1 MISKH
6 SATTRTAAGRA
17 AISRAARAGGTI
29 AVAAALL
36 TASGCAAEA
45 EAPGTPAAGG
55 SQTATPTSTPTPDPT
70 AAGEAQAEEAA
81 AAEEAQLP
89 FEAEGIRDWAQAAV
103 PDADSEGFASAF
115 SGWMSEHTAKN
126 HRSTDNSAE
135 AGSYVVQIACRGDGT
150 ITVETST
157 LDGQPTSDPVVCQNS
172 TIAFDATTP
181 TEGLVTELALEG
193 APTIYAL
200 SFQHAPAG

>member
-1 MISKH
+1 MIPKR
-6 SATTRTAAGRA
+6 SAM
-17 AISRAARAGGTI
+17 SRAARAGGTV

-45 EAPGTPAAGG
+45 EAPGTQAGA
-55 SQTATPTSTPTPDPT
+55 SPIASPTATSTPTPDPT
-70 AAGEAQAEEAA
+70 ALAEAA
-81 AAEEAQLP
+81 AAADEALLP
-89 FEAEGIRDWAQAAV
+89 FAAEEIREWAPTAV
-103 PDADSEGFASAF
+103 PSSDSEGFASAF

-135 AGSYVVQIACRGDGT
+135 AGSYLVQIACRGEGT

-157 LDGQPTSDPVVCQNS
+157 LDGQPASDPVVCRNS

-181 TEGLVTELALEG
+181 TEGLVTELALDG

>member
-1 MISKH
+1 M
-6 SATTRTAAGRA
+6 
-17 AISRAARAGGTI
+17 
-29 AVAAALL
+29 AAALL
-36 TASGCAAEA
+36 GASGCAAEA
-45 EAPGTPAAGG
+45 EAPGTSAGGTSPAAAP
-55 SQTATPTSTPTPDPT
+55 SVTPDPT
-70 AAGEAQAEEAA
+70 AVAQAEAEEAA
-81 AAEEAQLP
+81 RAEEAQLP
-89 FEAEGIRDWAQAAV
+89 FAPEEIGEWAATAV
-103 PDADSEGFASAF
+103 PNADSEGFASAF

-126 HRSTDNSAE
+126 HRSTDNTAQ
-135 AGSYVVQIACRGDGT
+135 AGSYLVQIACRGDGT

-157 LDGQPTSDPVVCQNS
+157 LEGQPASDPVVCQNS

>member
-1 MISKH
+1 MISKRH
-6 SATTRTAAGRA
+6 EM
-17 AISRAARAGGTI
+17 SRVARAGGAI
-29 AVAAALL
+29 AVAVMLL
-36 TASGCAAEA
+36 GASGCAAEA
-45 EAPGTPAAGG
+45 EAPGTPAADG
-55 SQTATPTSTPTPDPT
+55 SQSATPTATRAPTPDPT
-70 AAGEAQAEEAA
+70 ATAEAQAEEAA

-89 FEAEGIRDWAQAAV
+89 FAVDEIREWAQTAV
-103 PDADSEGFASAF
+103 PDSDSEGFASAF

-135 AGSYVVQIACRGDGT
+135 AGSYVVQIACRGEGT
-150 ITVETST
+150 ITVETTT
-157 LDGQPTSDPVVCQNS
+157 LDGQPTSDPTVCQNS

-181 TEGLVTELALEG
+181 TAGLVTELALEG